1 MNRPGW
7 RSRET
12 KTIQALD
19 QTWYFTPDVIRVFR
33 ITGLDPELVMKTLI
47 MEEGSMKQ
55 FEDGVYKVYSFGFE
69 VQLRVENGSVF
80 VEDPYAW

>member
-1 MNRPGW
+1 MNQPGW

-12 KTIQALD
+12 KTIQAFD

-33 ITGLDPELVMKTLI
+33 ITGLDPESVMKGLI
-47 MEEGSMKQ
+47 LEEGSMLPC
-55 FEDGVYKVYSFGFE
+55 EDDVYKLYGFGFE
-69 VQLRVENGSVF
+69 LQLRVEDGSVF